1 MHLTFYKSKIVV
13 IFLLP
18 LLLAMITSCSVTKRT
33 SVKNYPQNKPFVYD
47 SKINLIGDIAKDEKN
62 RLSYE
67 LINYWDDSLK
77 VKKSQQFG
85 FLYKIKSPPVF
96 DSNNINRSV
105 TLMNAYLN
113 SQGYYYA
120 VFTNSLHI
128 DTVKDQL
135 QAKIYMNIQIG
146 KNIKI
151 DSVSF
156 TMGDSNLQKLTMDHI
171 STAFL
176 KKGKP
181 YTKQIINSEFDRLVG
196 IYRENGYFKFTREDI
211 YALVDT
217 TKTSL
222 LQLTLDPFKQAEII
236 AEAARLRKINPT
248 WDINVLKKNNDDSS
262 RLAKFHIGNIYYYPE
277 TKLSDVTDSLP
288 HQNGFIE
295 SSFEQFTMRYK
306 KGLFKVRPLKEHTY
320 LPKGSLYNETNYF
333 KSINALSRI
342 GAWQQVDAKPIIS
355 GKDSLDIYFF
365 LIPAVKYS
373 YNVDLEASLNTAV
386 IGLGNLWG
394 ISTNFG
400 FFNKNVW
407 KSAVQSVTTF
417 RTGVELNLFRGST
430 DNTLQ
435 TFLVN
440 LGHTYIFPKMIQ
452 PFKGWRALEKLEDKK
467 SLFSINASYVDRKDF
482 YLQRSLITNWGYEW
496 TKNKKVWFYKPINVE
511 IYLIDTLEGLRK
523 LFITNPFL
531 KSSFNSGK
539 VISQT
544 LAVTKNYTDKN
555 NPYKSHYLRL
565 GFEEAGT
572 LIGLLGNVKDKFYR
586 FFKVEAEYRQLVKMN
601 KSELAYRVLTG
612 IGYNYGKDSIQ
623 DITLPI
629 FKQFSAGG
637 PNSMRAWGLRQLGLG
652 SSTLSD
658 SDTTSNSYRDRFGD
672 MRFEAN
678 VEYRF
683 PLTTLAGVK
692 IASAMYA
699 DIGNI
704 WNIKNNPIDR
714 AGTFDFSKFGKD
726 LAIDIGTGIRVDFSF
741 FLIRLD
747 LAYRVKD
754 PARQYNNGW
763 MQGFSWYENR
773 PNGLKVP
780 NFALQLGIGLPF

>member
-1 MHLTFYKSKIVV
+1 MHLTFHKLNITV
-13 IFLLP
+13 IFVLSS
-18 LLLAMITSCSVTKRT
+18 LLAMFSSCSVAKRT

-47 SKINLIGDIAKDEKN
+47 SKINLIGDIEKDEKN
-62 RLSYE
+62 RLTYE
-67 LINYWDDSLK
+67 LNNYWDDSLK

-85 FLYKIKSPPVF
+85 FLYKIKSPQVF

-120 VFTNSLHI
+120 VFTSTSQI
-128 DTVKDQL
+128 DTIKDQL
-135 QAKIYMNIQIG
+135 QAKISMNIQIG

-151 DSVSF
+151 DSVSYN
-156 TMGDSNLQKLTMDHI
+156 MEDSNLQKLTLDHI
-171 STAFL
+171 STALL
-176 KKGKP
+176 KKGEP

-196 IYRENGYFKFTREDI
+196 VYRENGYFKFTREDI

-217 TKTSL
+217 TKTAL
-222 LQLTLDPFKQAEII
+222 LQLSLDPFKQAELI

-248 WDINVLKKNNDDSS
+248 WDINVLKKFSTDTLK
-262 RLAKFHIGNIYYYPE
+262 LAQFHIGKIYYYPE
-277 TKLSDVTDSLP
+277 TKLSDVTDYLP
-288 HQNGFIE
+288 YQSGFTE
-295 SSFEQFTMRYK
+295 DTFEHFNMRYK
-306 KGLFKVRPLKEHTY
+306 KGLFNFRPLKEHTF

-333 KSINALSRI
+333 KSINALGRI
-342 GAWQQVDAKPIIS
+342 GAWQQVDAKPIIR
-355 GKDSLDIYFF
+355 GRDSLDIYFF
-365 LIPAVKYS
+365 LIPAVKYA
-373 YNVDLEASLNTAV
+373 YNVDLEASLNTAD

-400 FFNKNVW
+400 FFNKNIW
-407 KSAVQSVTTF
+407 RSAVQSVTTF
-417 RTGVELNLFRGST
+417 RTGVELNLFKGSS

-440 LGHTYIFPKMIQ
+440 VGHTYIFPRMIQ
-452 PFKGWRALEKLEDKK
+452 PFKGWKKLEKLEDKK

-544 LAVTKNYTDKN
+544 LAITKNYIDKN
-555 NPYKSHYLRL
+555 NPNKSHFLRL
-565 GFEEAGT
+565 GFEEAGAI
-572 LIGLLGNVKDKFYR
+572 IGLIGNVKDNFYR
-586 FFKVEAEYRQLVKMN
+586 FFKVEAEYRQKIIRK
-601 KSELAYRVLTG
+601 KSELAYRALAG
-612 IGYNYGKDSIQ
+612 LGYNYGKDPIQ

-629 FKQFSAGG
+629 FKQFSSGG

-692 IASAMYA
+692 IASALYA

-704 WNIKNNPIDR
+704 WNIKNNPIDP
-714 AGTFDFSKFGKD
+714 AGTFGFSKFGKD
-726 LAIDIGTGIRVDFSF
+726 LAIAFGTGVRVDFSF

-763 MQGFSWYENR
+763 MQSFSWNENR
-773 PNGLKVP
+773 PNGLKVS
-780 NFALQLGIGLPF
+780 NYALQLGIGLPF

>member
-1 MHLTFYKSKIVV
+1 MHLTFHKLNIVV
-13 IFLLP
+13 IFVLS
-18 LLLAMITSCSVTKRT
+18 LLLAMFSSCSVTKRT
-33 SVKNYPQNKPFVYD
+33 SVKNYPKNKPFVYD
-47 SKINLIGDIAKDEKN
+47 SKINLIGDIDKDEKN

-67 LINYWDDSLK
+67 LNNYWDDSLK

-85 FLYKIKSPPVF
+85 FLYKIKNPQLF

-113 SQGYYYA
+113 SMGYYYA
-120 VFTNSLHI
+120 VFTSASHI
-128 DTVKDQL
+128 DTLKDQL
-135 QAKIYMNIQIG
+135 QTRINMNILLG

-151 DSVSF
+151 DSVSYN
-156 TMGDSNLQKLTMDHI
+156 MEDSNLQKLTLDHL
-171 STAFL
+171 STALL

-196 IYRENGYFKFTREDI
+196 VFRENGYFKFTREDI

-217 TKTSL
+217 TKTAL
-222 LQLTLDPFKQAEII
+222 LQLSLDPFKQAEII

-248 WDINVLKKNNDDSS
+248 WDINVLKKYSTDSFK
-262 RLAKFHIGNIYYYPE
+262 LAQFHIGKIYYYPE

-288 HQNGFIE
+288 FQTGFSE
-295 SSFEQFTMRYK
+295 ETFDQYTLRYK
-306 KGLFKVRPLKEHTY
+306 KGLFNFRPLKEHTN

-333 KSINALSRI
+333 KSINALGRI
-342 GAWQQVDAKPIIS
+342 GSWQQVDAKPIIR
-355 GKDSLDIYFF
+355 GRDSLDIYFF
-365 LIPAVKYS
+365 LTPAAKYA
-373 YNVDLEASLNTAV
+373 YNVDLEASLNTANF
-386 IGLGNLWG
+386 GFGNLWG
-394 ISTNFG
+394 ISTNVG

-407 KSAVQSVTTF
+407 RSAVQSVTTF
-417 RTGVELNLFRGST
+417 RTGVELNLFRGPT

-440 LGHTYIFPKMIQ
+440 VGHTYIFPNMIQ
-452 PFKGWRALEKLEDKK
+452 PFKGWKALDKLEDKK
-467 SLFSINASYVDRKDF
+467 SLFSINASYVDRKDY
-482 YLQRSLITNWGYEW
+482 YLQRSLISNWGYEW
-496 TKNKKVWFYKPINVE
+496 TKNKKIWFYKPINVE
-511 IYLIDTLEGLRK
+511 IYLIDTLEGLRQ

-555 NPYKSHYLRL
+555 NPNKSHYLRL
-565 GFEEAGT
+565 GFEEAGAI
-572 LIGLLGNVKDKFYR
+572 IGLLGNVKDKFYR
-586 FFKVEAEYRQLVKMN
+586 FFKVEAEYRQLINMK
-601 KSELAYRVLTG
+601 KSALAYRFLTG
-612 IGYNYGKDSIQ
+612 IGYNYGKDPIQ

-629 FKQFSAGG
+629 FKQFSSGG

-652 SSTLSD
+652 SSTISD
-658 SDTTSNSYRDRFGD
+658 ADTTSNSYRDRFGD

-683 PLTTLAGVK
+683 PLTTLAGVR
-692 IASAMYA
+692 IASALYA

-704 WNIKNNPIDR
+704 WNIKNNPIDP

-726 LAIDIGTGIRVDFSF
+726 LAIAFGTGIRVDFSF

-763 MQGFSWYENR
+763 MQGFSWNENR
-773 PNGLKVP
+773 LNGLKVP
-780 NFALQLGIGLPF
+780 NYAFQLGIGLPF